1 MINQQTETL
10 SSVDK
15 FLNVASQIR
24 TQIAS
29 KAATHDEEASFP
41 FENFQVIRDKGFHKL
56 TVPQEYGGLGFDI
69 EQLVAIQQE
78 IAKGDAS
85 TALVLGM
92 HLSLIGRQAESRDWE
107 ESFFEFICR
116 EIVEKGAIINSAATE
131 PQMGSPSR
139 GGLPQTR
146 AYKKNDGW
154 VLSGRKSFVTG
165 APILDY
171 FIVLAAIDDRR
182 ASFLVPRGSDGL
194 SIEETWNTL
203 GMRASGSHDLLLE
216 EVFVPDEFLIIPKES
231 QVPAN
236 SGRVWSALTLSAIY
250 LGIAKAAQ
258 EFIVDFCKNRI
269 PSALGK
275 PIAELEHVQHALG
288 EIAADIRIAETILET
303 TAKRWTQNIQIRD
316 KISGDV
322 ALTKYT
328 CTNCAVKVTDKA
340 MRIAGGSALSKKLPL
355 ERYFRDARAG
365 LYNPPADHETL
376 RMLGMESLGLATR
389 LT

>member
-1 MINQQTETL
+1 MINSQHETL
-10 SSVDK
+10 STVDSM
-15 FLNVASQIR
+15 LSIASQISI
-24 TQIAS
+24 QIAS
-29 KAATHDEEASFP
+29 EAARHDEEASFP
-41 FENFQVIRDKGFHKL
+41 FENFEVIRNEGLHKL
-56 TVPQEYGGLGFDI
+56 TVPQEYGGVGINI
-69 EQLVAIQQE
+69 EQLVAVQQE

-92 HLSLIGRQAESRDWE
+92 HLSLIGRQAESRDWP

-116 EIVEKGAIINSAATE
+116 EVVEKGAIINSAATE

-146 AYKKNDGW
+146 AEKKNDGW
-154 VLSGRKSFVTG
+154 VLNGRKSFVTG

-171 FIVLAAIDDRR
+171 FIVLAAVDDRR
-182 ASFLVPRGSDGL
+182 ATFLVPRDSDGL

-203 GMRASGSHDLLLE
+203 GMRASGSHDLILE
-216 EVFVPDEFLIIPKES
+216 DVFVPDKFLIIPKES
-231 QVPAN
+231 QAPAN

-258 EFIVDFCKNRI
+258 RFIVDFCKNRT

-275 PIAELEHVQHALG
+275 PIAELEHVQQGLG
-288 EIAADIRIAETILET
+288 EIAADIRIAEIMLET
-303 TAKRWTQNIQIRD
+303 TAKRWNQNIEIRD
-316 KISGDV
+316 KISGDA

-328 CTNCAVKVTDKA
+328 CTNCAIKVTDKA
-340 MRIAGGSALSKKLPL
+340 MRLAGGNALSKKLPL

-376 RMLGMESLGLATR
+376 RMLGMESLGLAIQ